1 MNKQSNKTIY
11 KVKNWSEY
19 NKSLVAR
26 GALTMWVTPEVLTSW
41 QDTRPAQQGGQY
53 VYSDLAIET
62 LLTLKHL
69 LKLPYRATQGF
80 AQSLFDLLAIDLV
93 VPDYST
99 LCRRTQSLSMKLPQS
114 NQPVRHVVIDS
125 TGLKVYGEGEWKVRK
140 HGYSKRRTW
149 RKLHLSINADTH
161 EIVAD
166 QLTTNKV
173 DDAAAG
179 VQMLQAIAQ
188 PLETVGAD
196 GAYDKRKFYDE
207 CQRQGVDNIVVPPQ
221 RNAKIWQHGNV
232 KEPPHPRDENLR
244 YIRKHGR
251 QKWKT
256 DSGYHRR
263 SLAETAMMRF
273 KQTFG
278 PDLNACSDE
287 RQKSEVT
294 IKCAILNRFAAIGMP
309 DTHPYTP

>member
-1 MNKQSNKTIY
+1 MTKQSSKTTY
-11 KVKNWSEY
+11 KIKNWPEY

-26 GALTMWVTPEVLTSW
+26 GSLTIWVTPKVLASW
-41 QDTRPAQQGGQY
+41 QDTRPAQRGGQY

-62 LLTLKHL
+62 LLTLKQL
-69 LKLPYRATQGF
+69 LQLPYRATQGF

-99 LCRRTQSLSMKLPQS
+99 LCRRTPSLKVKLPKC
-114 NQPVRHVVIDS
+114 NENVRHVVMDS

-140 HGYSKRRTW
+140 YGCSKRRTW
-149 RKLHLSINADTH
+149 RKLHLSVNVDTH
-161 EIVAD
+161 EIVAE

-179 VQMLQAIAQ
+179 VQMVQAIPQ

-196 GAYDKRKFYDE
+196 GAYDKDKFYE
-207 CQRQGVDNIVVPPQ
+207 VCQRQKVDNIIVPPQ
-221 RNAKIWQHGNV
+221 HNARIWQQGNS

-244 YIRKHGR
+244 YIRRHGR
-251 QKWKT
+251 QQWKI
-256 DSGYHRR
+256 DSGYHQR

-278 PDLNACSDE
+278 ADLNARSLE
-287 RQKSEVT
+287 RQQVEVT
-294 IKCAILNRFAAIGMP
+294 LKCAILNRFTAMGMP
-309 DTHPYTP
+309 DTLPYPT